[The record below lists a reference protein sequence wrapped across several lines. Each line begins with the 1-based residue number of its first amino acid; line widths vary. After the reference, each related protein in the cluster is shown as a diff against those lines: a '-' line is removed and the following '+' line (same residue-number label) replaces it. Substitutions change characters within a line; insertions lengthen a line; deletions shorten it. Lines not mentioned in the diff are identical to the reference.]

1 MIVAPVPEPTPSALG
16 LPATKAGISG
26 GALAGIVVGAVILV
40 LGLALW
46 ALLAWTSLLFCLGR
60 NKKPDD
66 AVVPP
71 TRPTASSVSSG
82 YQPKM
87 LSLTAVLEMV
97 FIYRVLRPFSPKQ
110 TFTRTVRRRSTRRS
124 TAFRCFRRENACSSN
139 ENGHQPTRIFPRSES
154 PLIFSFRLPSPTC

>member
-1 MIVAPVPEPTPSALG
+1 MIVAPVPEPTPSASG

-60 NKKPDD
+60 DKKPDE

-71 TRPTASSVSSG
+71 TRPTANSVRSG

-87 LSLTAVLEMV
+87 QSLTAVLEMV
-97 FIYRVLRPFSPKQ
+97 FIYRVLRPSSPKQ
-110 TFTRTVRRRSTRRS
+110 TFTRTVRRRSTAFRRS
-124 TAFRCFRRENACSSN
+124 RRENACSSN
-139 ENGHQPTRIFPRSES
+139 KHSHQPTRFFPRSES